1 MLQPIVEDTVLDD
14 RPRRVLFQGES
25 PFLRTNVRPHSKSE
39 DLQLEWPTRDCT
51 MCSHRQAMTL
61 EHNLCSRVYWGGRR
75 PSMDGH
81 LNRVG
86 GHNSRPPIHGLK
98 RQGPQWEPP

>member
-1 MLQPIVEDTVLDD
+1 
-14 RPRRVLFQGES
+14 
-25 PFLRTNVRPHSKSE
+25 
-39 DLQLEWPTRDCT
+39 
-51 MCSHRQAMTL
+51 MTL

-98 RQGPQWEPP
+98 KAGAPMGAPLSQYGSGAHVALA